1 MILIIIKEF
10 FGKLSAEIIDILEK
24 EDFKDSDLNDII
36 KEYFD
41 NESLNIIELNI
52 DHGTTIKENN
62 NNI

>member
-62 NNI
+62 NTI